1 MSCVKTLQT
10 IKAAVVHSN
19 QIVAECNDISGCYG
33 QQWDF
38 LPAVFYTKLGMI
50 SDFSLYVFCNQFQ
63 YLAYGAM
70 FICSQNGSPQLLS
83 ELNGSYRNVWGSICA
98 APNLS
103 LVTWEYPFKPQDHT
117 QSPLGHQIQN
127 SQYNVYLRSPYIIL
141 LNISSVSDKHFVY
154 HRFRRVPI
162 AWSFCLFIG
171 RSKIANES

>member
-1 MSCVKTLQT
+1 MGNTGTFYLQFSTRSPVWFLIFHCMFFVINFKTWLMGRWH
-10 IKAAVVHSN
+10 VESV
-19 QIVAECNDISGCYG
+19 
-33 QQWDF
+33 
-38 LPAVFYTKLGMI
+38 
-50 SDFSLYVFCNQFQ
+50 
-63 YLAYGAM
+63 M

-127 SQYNVYLRSPYIIL
+127 SQYNDYLRSSYIIL